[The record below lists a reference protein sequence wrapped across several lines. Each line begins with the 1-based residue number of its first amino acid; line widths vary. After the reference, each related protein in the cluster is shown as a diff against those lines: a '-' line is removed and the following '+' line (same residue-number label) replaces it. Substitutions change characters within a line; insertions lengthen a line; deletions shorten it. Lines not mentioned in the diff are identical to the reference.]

1 MNLNALKRTE
11 NYTLTTISRVSVGL
25 EAGVKRDSL
34 IMNTVLRCL
43 EYSHRN
49 AFMCYLRRLI
59 STLQKMGGG
68 GKCGWSMFGSRHGCG
83 IKLYHR
89 FKDFQTRL

>member
-1 MNLNALKRTE
+1 MYFVIPLIFANVYSICLLDMNLNALKRTE

-59 STLQKMGGG
+59 STLQKMGG
-68 GKCGWSMFGSRHGCG
+68 R
-83 IKLYHR
+83 
-89 FKDFQTRL
+89 